1 MVEPLMDK
9 CPTEPVTLP
18 HPVLRFVGQHK
29 IQPLRWRHALEIQP
43 SLADSDVRLGN
54 RPRVAH
60 NQPVLRFSHQLSDC
74 INQHVNRLL
83 VTMTCRHVPI
93 ARYARLKYRWIPEGV
108 HLISVNYGADIP
120 ARLQRSQRVQS
131 SGLCPSAPLVV
142 SSPSR
147 QRLEGGSRSGAG
159 SRHLCR
165 FVCQPSLLSASLV
178 PLFLSS
184 VSSSPVGRCR
194 LLQDLPQTPP
204 RRRRCQEFVRAWIV
218 FAIAGARATGGFSSS
233 WASCGVVQLSCRS

>member
-108 HLISVNYGADIP
+108 HLISVSKLTPFPTTVRTY
-120 ARLQRSQRVQS
+120 QRVFREVKGSKAQVCARRPLL
-131 SGLCPSAPLVV
+131 LCHRHPASALKGALALAQDRGTSAVLCAN
-142 SSPSR
+142 
-147 QRLEGGSRSGAG
+147 RLCCLRALSRSFYQA
-159 SRHLCR
+159 C
-165 FVCQPSLLSASLV
+165 
-178 PLFLSS
+178 
-184 VSSSPVGRCR
+184 
-194 LLQDLPQTPP
+194 LPAQ
-204 RRRRCQEFVRAWIV
+204 
-218 FAIAGARATGGFSSS
+218 
-233 WASCGVVQLSCRS
+233 